1 MESDKRPHFPCEFCE
16 DELSLIQSLT
26 RGNSR
31 GCPCENADN
40 NRNRCNNCDDRRE
53 RCERDGC
60 CDSDCRHDRDERYGR
75 GFRGAVPYESA
86 STSVSAEVGTYT
98 NTGAREMCVC
108 EQEREKHSHG
118 NGMGC
123 RMPEFG
129 NDVALAIVYSPDHE
143 FDDMYDVEKGLM
155 EGTLFRRLDK
165 PFGGA
170 SVTGKMGGC
179 RG

>member
-1 MESDKRPHFPCEFCE
+1 
-16 DELSLIQSLT
+16 
-26 RGNSR
+26 
-31 GCPCENADN
+31 
-40 NRNRCNNCDDRRE
+40 
-53 RCERDGC
+53 
-60 CDSDCRHDRDERYGR
+60 
-75 GFRGAVPYESA
+75 
-86 STSVSAEVGTYT
+86 
-98 NTGAREMCVC
+98 MCGC

-179 RG
+179 R